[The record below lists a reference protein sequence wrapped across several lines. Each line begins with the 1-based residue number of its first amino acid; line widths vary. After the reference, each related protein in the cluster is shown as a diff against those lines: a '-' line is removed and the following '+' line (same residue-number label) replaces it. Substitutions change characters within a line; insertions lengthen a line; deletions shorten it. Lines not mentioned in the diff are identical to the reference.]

1 MFELQEIVAVP
12 EPWTVAGI
20 IGRQVRLGV
29 IVSVSATV
37 SVNALSSLIV
47 IIEVA
52 GWPAL
57 VVVGFEASNEKFG
70 RSATSNVALVEWVRE
85 LLVAWTIRM

>member
-20 IGRQVRLGV
+20 IGWQVRLGE

-52 GWPAL
+52 GRRWSSWDLRHLMRNL
-57 VVVGFEASNEKFG
+57 VG
-70 RSATSNVALVEWVRE
+70 
-85 LLVAWTIRM
+85 LLRRM